1 MRAVGILFLVC
12 ITLWLIGDPLARD
25 VVDRDLNRVDMTGR
39 VAGAEAKA
47 LHDSLFIA
55 DLHSDMLLWDRDPRA
70 RQAVGQTDLAK
81 LREGGVDLQVFST
94 VTATPR
100 GQNFGS
106 NTLEGGDN
114 ITLLA
119 LVQGWPVATWA
130 SIRARAVHQAERLH
144 ALERQGHLTIVR
156 TASDL
161 DAPGLKGVL
170 LTEGAHP
177 LEGEVGNVAHLF
189 DAGYRVMGLQHFFDN
204 ALGGSLHGAA
214 KGGLTPFGR
223 KAVAEMGR
231 LGMIIDLAHS
241 SEAVVDDVLDM
252 ATRPVM
258 VSHTGLR
265 AACPGTESR
274 NMSDARLKR
283 IADGGG
289 LIGIGFFNGAIC
301 DTSPRGIADTIRV
314 AVDVL
319 GEDAV
324 ALGSDFDGAVATAI
338 TAAELALVTD
348 ALLEAGLDEGVIR
361 KVMGENA
368 ERFFRQNLPVS
379 PSFSPREKVS
389 RSDG

>member
-1 MRAVGILFLVC
+1 MRIVGVVFLL
-12 ITLWLIGDPLARD
+12 IIALWLAGDPLARKI
-25 VVDRDLNRVDMTGR
+25 VDSDLNRVER
-39 VAGAEAKA
+39 AGGDPDAAASA
-47 LHDSLFIA
+47 LHDTLFVA
-55 DLHSDMLLWDRDPRA
+55 DLHSDMLLWDRDPRRA
-70 RQAVGQTDLAK
+70 QSVGQTDMVK
-81 LREGGVDLQVFST
+81 LRDGGVELQVFST

-114 ITLLA
+114 ITLLG
-119 LVQGWPVATWA
+119 LVQGWPAATWV
-130 SIRARAVHQAERLH
+130 SIRARAVHQAEKLH

-156 TASDL
+156 TGRDL
-161 DAPGLKGVL
+161 DTPGLKGLL

-189 DAGYRVMGLQHFFDN
+189 DAGYRAMGLQHFFDN
-204 ALGGSLHGAA
+204 ELGGSLHGAA

-223 KAVAEMGR
+223 EAVAEMER

-252 ATRPVM
+252 ATRPVI

-265 AACPGTESR
+265 AACPRTSNR
-274 NMSDARLKR
+274 NMSDARLRR

-289 LIGIGFFNGAIC
+289 LIGIGFFDGAIC
-301 DTSPRGIADTIRV
+301 DTTPRGIAETIRV

-324 ALGSDFDGAVATAI
+324 ALGSDFDGAVATTI
-338 TAAELALVTD
+338 TAADFGLVTD
-348 ALLEAGLDEGVIR
+348 ALLAAGLEERVIR

-368 ERFFRQNLPVS
+368 ERFFRQNLPHGS
-379 PSFSPREKVS
+379 APR
-389 RSDG
+389 